1 MKNIQLSPVRFRAAV
16 PSTGTAQAR
25 HLLKTSFLSLTHT
38 LRLLAGVVLSSFLI
52 SAANAHFVEGRVYCT
67 ASTGCPAIPTS
78 PLAGVLVMAVGAQG
92 NTASATTAADG
103 TYHIELPEITQSY
116 TLTIQVQPPLVPVC
130 PANGQLTFFLDVNVN
145 QGQVTG
151 QNFYVNCTPPSCKGT
166 IGDFVWEDLNGNG
179 CQDAGEPGIPGVQV
193 ELYSGCGPGATLLN
207 SDTTDVMGNYLFT
220 DLCAGFY
227 TVVFRTPTGFV
238 HTLANQSCNVGGLPP
253 DQTDSDCA
261 CTGAADC
268 GVCVAL
274 LTDDAVD
281 LSIDCGYVRQP
292 NPCPDCSDPDLGL
305 GAAAGCTVLQLGP
318 AKVSITGPAGG
329 IVGDICIAPNG
340 TLSMSGDQF
349 VTGEVHLGPGAKFS
363 NSSGTSVNVVQNVD
377 LSAEISAAYA
387 DAAAAASLPCSQS
400 FAKVDGSTVTTI
412 VGGVGLNVI
421 CVGDV
426 VLGGK
431 QVTLTGP
438 AGAKFILNVSGKFV
452 LTGGGAGPQIRV
464 AGGVQPKDVLYN
476 IIGTGADVA
485 FSGGGGG
492 VDCCKA
498 VVDGTL
504 LAPFRKI
511 NLSPGLVNGQ
521 VISGKDISIVS
532 GSSVRCPCP

>member
-1 MKNIQLSPVRFRAAV
+1 MKTLGTLHKSITLLVAAMFC
-16 PSTGTAQAR
+16 SLLIGTA
-25 HLLKTSFLSLTHT
+25 
-38 LRLLAGVVLSSFLI
+38 
-52 SAANAHFVEGRVYCT
+52 SANVRGRVYCIDSGGNPHGLPGVT
-67 ASTGCPAIPTS
+67 VTTTCTTPNSTITDSNGDYIFPEVPSGTCTVCVNTSTLPATC
-78 PLAGVLVMAVGAQG
+78 LAGVPCVQITVTDLGE
-92 NTASATTAADG
+92 NDG
-103 TYHIELPEITQSY
+103 VDFSFTGCCS
-116 TLTIQVQPPLVPVC
+116 PPAC
-130 PANGQLTFFLDVNVN
+130 
-145 QGQVTG
+145 TG
-151 QNFYVNCTPPSCKGT
+151 K
-166 IGDFVWEDLNGNG
+166 IGDFVWADLDGDG

-193 ELYSGCGPGATLLN
+193 ELYRGCAAGAPFVK
-207 SDTTDVMGNYLFT
+207 SATTDLTGHYLFT
-220 DLCAGFY
+220 DLCAGSY
-227 TVVFRTPTGFV
+227 TVVIRTPSGYT
-238 HTLANQSCNVGGLPP
+238 HTLANQSCNVGGLPS
-253 DQTDSDCA
+253 DQTDSDCVCA
-261 CTGAADC
+261 GTEDC
-268 GVCVAL
+268 GICVTL
-274 LTDDAVD
+274 PTDNSED
-281 LSIDCGYVRQP
+281 LSIDCGYVRPP

-305 GAAAGCTVLQLGP
+305 GAAAGCTVLQLGA

-329 IVGDICIAPNG
+329 VVGDICVAPNG
-340 TLSMSGDQF
+340 TLSMSGDQY

-363 NSSGTSVNVVQNVD
+363 NSSHDTVNVVQNVD

-400 FAKVDGSTVTTI
+400 FAKLDGSSVTTI
-412 VGGVGLNVI
+412 VGGVGINVI

-476 IIGTGADVA
+476 IIGAGADVA

-504 LAPFRKI
+504 LAPLRKI

-521 VISGKDISIVS
+521 IISGKDISIVS